1 MNARAPSMAL
11 AAFALTVALGQ
22 GGALA
27 EIPLGERKSGAL
39 FMSESTQAMQ
49 RDDTANPGMLAALD
63 GEALWNAKAGA
74 ANQACA
80 DCHKDAGASMKGV
93 AARYPAYDTASAG
106 PVDLQGR
113 INMCRVSKQKA
124 APLPYESS
132 ELLALTTYVAL
143 QSRGMPISPPDD
155 PRLTPYRKKGEALW
169 SQRLGQLNFSCAQ
182 CHDDNWGRK
191 LGAATIPQAHPAGYP
206 IYRLEW
212 QEMGSLQRR
221 FRNCMSGV
229 RAEAYPYGAPEFVNL
244 ELFLA
249 HRARGMEMETPAVRP

>member
-1 MNARAPSMAL
+1 MTARVQRLAVLALAL
-11 AAFALTVALGQ
+11 AAALGQ

-27 EIPLGERKSGAL
+27 EIPLDERKSGAQ
-39 FMSESTQAMQ
+39 FMSPSTQAMQ

-93 AARYPAYDTASAG
+93 AARYPAYDAASGG
-106 PVDLQGR
+106 PIDLQGR
-113 INMCRVSKQKA
+113 INACRVSKQKA
-124 APLPYESS
+124 PALPYESA

-143 QSRGMPISPPDD
+143 QSRGMPISPPED
-155 PRLTPYRKKGEALW
+155 PRLTPYRQKGEALW
-169 SQRLGQLNFSCAQ
+169 SRRLGQLNFSCAQ
-182 CHDDNWGRK
+182 CHDDNWGHK
-191 LGAATIPQAHPAGYP
+191 LAAATIPQAHPAGYP

-212 QEMGSLQRR
+212 QSMGSLQRR

-229 RAEAYPYGAPEFVNL
+229 RAQPYPYGAPEFVNL
-244 ELFLA
+244 ELFLTQ
-249 HRARGMEMETPAVRP
+249 RARGMEMETPAVRP